1 MSETSDD
8 RLLSEEQA
16 AAATL
21 SSLMP
26 YVSSS
31 TSSSS
36 QPSWPPAQPGMLAA
50 LHQNMSSSGP
60 LLLVE
65 TTPTL
70 VSSAQQS
77 LQNGPLEDTPVHVM
91 FSPLS
96 VAESSRHNS
105 LQSLILTLVNNKL
118 DQSLPFSQ
126 QQQHVLS
133 EVLHIVRQN
142 YPEYGEESVRGLIAA
157 QLKISQEHKLTPKRG
172 ITNGNGGRSDTEI
185 VTLRTVPVSQPEQST
200 STEEPPPKVPKAEIP
215 PMLQLTPS
223 KPSAT
228 DSVYGVW
235 SHGYGPSSLAPPS
248 PRDLNTKE
256 VSALRQLIKS
266 YRESAGFLL
275 RAAEQLESTLP
286 KQEQ

>member
-1 MSETSDD
+1 MSHLCSISCPISCPI
-8 RLLSEEQA
+8 LCPISCPILSPILPAERSCLNCCVVLCPTPQ
-16 AAATL
+16 
-21 SSLMP
+21 
-26 YVSSS
+26 
-31 TSSSS
+31 
-36 QPSWPPAQPGMLAA
+36 PPAQPGMLAA

-172 ITNGNGGRSDTEI
+172 ITNGDGGRSDTEI
-185 VTLRTVPVSQPEQST
+185 VTLRTVC
-200 STEEPPPKVPKAEIP
+200 
-215 PMLQLTPS
+215 L
-223 KPSAT
+223 
-228 DSVYGVW
+228 
-235 SHGYGPSSLAPPS
+235 SS
-248 PRDLNTKE
+248 
-256 VSALRQLIKS
+256 
-266 YRESAGFLL
+266 
-275 RAAEQLESTLP
+275 
-286 KQEQ
+286 